1 VGEHGH
7 QLHCSIKK
15 QIAFSLIPP
24 LRDIFF
30 FFLKQPHE
38 NNGTIFFTDQKRI
51 VMKKA
56 YLTLLTVLTSII
68 LFAQEKTTQVD
79 VDVNKTTSSS
89 NWYASPWVWIVGAAV
104 FILLL
109 VALTSGS
116 RDTSDR
122 VVEKRTVIR
131 DTDV

>member
-1 VGEHGH
+1 MV
-7 QLHCSIKK
+7 
-15 QIAFSLIPP
+15 
-24 LRDIFF
+24 
-30 FFLKQPHE
+30 FLAIVSNLMK
-38 NNGTIFFTDQKRI
+38 NNGIIFLIDQKRI

-56 YLTLLTVLTSII
+56 YLTLLSVLTSII

-79 VDVNKTTSSS
+79 VDVNKTTSSN
-89 NWYASPWVWIVGAAV
+89 NWYASPWVWIVGVAV

-122 VVEKRTVIR
+122 VVEKRTIIK
-131 DTDV
+131 DTDA